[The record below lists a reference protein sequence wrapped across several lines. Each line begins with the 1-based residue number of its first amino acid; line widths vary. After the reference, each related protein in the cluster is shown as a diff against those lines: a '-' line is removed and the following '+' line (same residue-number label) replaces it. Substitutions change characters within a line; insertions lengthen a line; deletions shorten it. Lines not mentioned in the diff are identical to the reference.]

1 MIINDEKFEDVI
13 QKEIDEGFVSIVNYR
28 GYKASQG
35 KSYRDCYKNNNK
47 TFDWLSFFDFDEFL
61 ELKPSNM
68 KIQKFLGSNKFK
80 KCINIKINWVYYDGI
95 SSLYFENKPLKKRL
109 KSPNKIGRC
118 IKSTVRGHL
127 PINYWSKMINPHTSL
142 NNFTSCSSSGKIIN
156 YSSPF
161 NLPPDIK
168 YAYLM
173 HYHFKSFEEF
183 CIKIM
188 RGNADSLNKK
198 KTDIIKGFIK
208 KNKND
213 KKKLKI
219 MKKVFNLS
227 FNDL

>member
-1 MIINDEKFEDVI
+1 
-13 QKEIDEGFVSIVNYR
+13 
-28 GYKASQG
+28 
-35 KSYRDCYKNNNK
+35 
-47 TFDWLSFFDFDEFL
+47 
-61 ELKPSNM
+61 
-68 KIQKFLGSNKFK
+68 
-80 KCINIKINWVYYDGI
+80 
-95 SSLYFENKPLKKRL
+95 
-109 KSPNKIGRC
+109 
-118 IKSTVRGHL
+118 
-127 PINYWSKMINPHTSL
+127 
-142 NNFTSCSSSGKIIN
+142 
-156 YSSPF
+156 
-161 NLPPDIK
+161 
-168 YAYLM
+168 M